1 MPADPVYVALQLF
14 HQWSQ
19 VAAVCALL
27 LALASFAMLAVSR
40 RLAPSRAVSRL
51 AGGWASESLACAC
64 WWLLLENAR
73 VARRLI

>member
-40 RLAPSRAVSRL
+40 RLAPSRASLVAGPRNL
-51 AGGWASESLACAC
+51 WRVHAGGCSWRTLA
-64 WWLLLENAR
+64 WR
-73 VARRLI
+73 GG